1 LKPAKGDASLNAF
14 PEGTKRLLFVDSEL
28 GFLRSFKQ
36 FFQENG
42 FELVSA
48 KTGREALRVLASQ
61 PYDAVVFERYLPDM
75 DGFDLLARIRVA
87 APGAL
92 KIMLASWLLN
102 GDNHVAIEKGA
113 DAYLT
118 KPVQMESLLTII
130 KEKTSKK

>member
-61 PYDAVVFERYLPDM
+61 PMMQLFSRDTC
-75 DGFDLLARIRVA
+75 
-87 APGAL
+87 
-92 KIMLASWLLN
+92 
-102 GDNHVAIEKGA
+102 
-113 DAYLT
+113 LT
-118 KPVQMESLLTII
+118 WMVLICWREYEWQHLEP
-130 KEKTSKK
+130 